1 MNNPFFSIDQK
12 TFVITGASSGIGRQS
27 AIDFSN
33 AGANLVLLG
42 RDKERLSETQKMCN
56 TGRKCNIYCCDLTDI
71 STMEQVGGRI
81 VAENGLIDGMLYC
94 AGIEKTLPYNKLT
107 SADYS
112 RIFDVNVVGAVNLL
126 KYLTKKGVRAEHA
139 KYVIV
144 ASITAVIGRPGVSAY
159 AASKGALVS
168 LVKTLSLEMA
178 QKGLTINCISPGT
191 ILTPLMMKMMESL
204 TPEQQEERRS
214 GFPLGL
220 GTPSDVS
227 NTAMFLLSDAAR
239 WITGQNIIVDGG
251 YTVR

>member
-56 TGRKCNIYCCDLTDI
+56 TGRRCNIYCCDLTDV

-220 GTPSDVS
+220 GIPSDVS

>member
-1 MNNPFFSIDQK
+1 MNNPYFSIDQK

-42 RDKERLSETQKMCN
+42 RNKDRLSETQKMCIPE
-56 TGRKCNIYCCDLTDI
+56 RRCNIYCCDLTDV
-71 STMEQVGGRI
+71 STMEQVEGLL

-94 AGIEKTLPYNKLT
+94 AGIEKTLPYNKL
-107 SADYS
+107 SSVDYS
-112 RIFDVNVVGAVNLL
+112 HIFDVNVVGAVNLL

-144 ASITAVIGRPGVSAY
+144 ASITAVVGRPGVSAY

-168 LVKTLSLEMA
+168 LVKTISLEMA